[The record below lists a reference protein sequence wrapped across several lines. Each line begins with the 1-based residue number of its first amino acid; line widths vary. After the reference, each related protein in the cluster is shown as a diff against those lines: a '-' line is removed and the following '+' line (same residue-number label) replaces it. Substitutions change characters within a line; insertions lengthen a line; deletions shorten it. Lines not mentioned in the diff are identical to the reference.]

1 MAFIQDNITFNNLSK
16 VGIGSPFGNVVKD
29 GITSEEDLKIFAD
42 AFKETGEADYD
53 YRNIQSVLIDWNGAQ
68 LQLKDGSTLKAAT
81 LNTTGEMLSILQT
94 A

>member
-1 MAFIQDNITFNNLSK
+1 MAFIQDNITFSNLSK

-29 GITSEEDLKIFAD
+29 GITSEEDLKMFAD

-68 LQLKDGSTLKAAT
+68 LKNGSTVKAT

>member
-29 GITSEEDLKIFAD
+29 GITSEEDLKMFAD
-42 AFKETGEADYD
+42 AFESTGESDYD

-68 LQLKDGSTLKAAT
+68 VAGKT
-81 LNTTGEMLSILQT
+81 LNTTGEVLSSYKI
-94 A
+94 AI